1 MQHYRLVLRMK
12 MATGQAVARSG
23 HLRRR
28 RDPAKFAGMARALID
43 PENSFLRNAAGVV
56 AAAILI
62 PIAVVVKLISTPF
75 ERPAKRTAEEVA
87 QYLRGFLNDSGD
99 EWDWDDFTSVPL
111 SDPNLE
117 SIRRRAASVELPVTE
132 EGRRTLVAL
141 LGEAE
146 AERNSAGL
154 ESALGDRAPL

>member
-1 MQHYRLVLRMK
+1 M
-12 MATGQAVARSG
+12 GRS
-23 HLRRR
+23 
-28 RDPAKFAGMARALID
+28 LID
-43 PENSFLRNAAGVV
+43 PENSFWRNTAGVV

-62 PIAVVVKLISTPF
+62 PVAIVVKLISMPF

-87 QYLRGFLNDSGD
+87 QYLRAFLDDSGG
-99 EWDWDDFTSVPL
+99 EWDWDDFTSIPL
-111 SDPNLE
+111 ADPRLE

-146 AERNSAGL
+146 AAS
-154 ESALGDRAPL
+154 ESRRA